1 MLYIYKLRY
10 TDAISGC
17 LFTIRNRQRERLCGV
32 IQNTSINS
40 GLGSWPKQSGR
51 STRRNTQISRL
62 WWNILTSLANDVFMD
77 PGNWKVHRAL
87 KEIRA
92 IVDSHGC
99 HCFLNSI
106 LIVRSTY
113 VFEYCL
119 GATLGNLPP
128 KWLPFY
134 RRCLLNPLPPRN
146 HHGHLMNLPGCGKH
160 PMVLEIPG
168 MMLGFERWPDTFL
181 EQRGWRFHFSG
192 SGSFLL
198 TFNLIYV
205 RLRANGKKRT
215 CMHVY
220 EICQLSWYA
229 CVVSS
234 WNIYFDNIYEIAF
247 ASASRTSWPS
257 SNSLLEAIGGD
268 MFARTRF
275 RTLFIYFHT
284 ASEGFELL
292 YAIS

>member
-1 MLYIYKLRY
+1 
-10 TDAISGC
+10 
-17 LFTIRNRQRERLCGV
+17 
-32 IQNTSINS
+32 
-40 GLGSWPKQSGR
+40 
-51 STRRNTQISRL
+51 
-62 WWNILTSLANDVFMD
+62 MD

-119 GATLGNLPP
+119 GATLGNLPS

-234 WNIYFDNIYEIAF
+234 WNIYFENIYEIAF